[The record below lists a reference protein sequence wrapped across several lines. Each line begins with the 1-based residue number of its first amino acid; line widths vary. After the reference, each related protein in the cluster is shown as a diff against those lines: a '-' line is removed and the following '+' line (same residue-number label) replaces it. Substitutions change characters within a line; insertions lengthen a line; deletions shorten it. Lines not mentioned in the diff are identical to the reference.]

1 MRIKER
7 LKIIWKVLTAKNF
20 AYFQYDRAEY
30 WEVAD
35 TTIFKNFFTLIS
47 PNEEDDINLYFGHV
61 ILKSVKEY
69 ILEKQGENVGR
80 TR

>member
-30 WEVAD
+30 WEVANC
-35 TTIFKNFFTLIS
+35 TMLRNYYQVIS
-47 PNEEDDINLYFGHV
+47 PNEEDDINKYFGQV
-61 ILKSVKEY
+61 IHKNIHKYLKYED
-69 ILEKQGENVGR
+69 
-80 TR
+80 